1 MTLDRTKIIRCWFG
15 LIVLCSYLL
24 WAFFLVIGNILDTC
38 GIECWPSF
46 TRLVEFPKQCKNCKR
61 RMPLHPFI
69 PLFECWQC
77 MKLFPKSAVIKA
89 QNMKWKSF
97 SIQSALLAICKA
109 NTNQTL
115 YQHRLRAMLCPGISR
130 HAIAQAERD
139 SVWNLSVRLK
149 PTTGVFE
156 FSESFK
162 KIFVIKSWSL
172 WWGAILWPE
181 ECAAPSVRFLPLLQN
196 IHVILVILS
205 HCLKATNFRSSDFT
219 IHLSG
224 GWSYSNKTV
233 CCLPLICCNR
243 DDMRSNYWVYS
254 SF

>member
-1 MTLDRTKIIRCWFG
+1 
-15 LIVLCSYLL
+15 
-24 WAFFLVIGNILDTC
+24 
-38 GIECWPSF
+38 
-46 TRLVEFPKQCKNCKR
+46 
-61 RMPLHPFI
+61 
-69 PLFECWQC
+69 
-77 MKLFPKSAVIKA
+77 
-89 QNMKWKSF
+89 
-97 SIQSALLAICKA
+97 
-109 NTNQTL
+109 
-115 YQHRLRAMLCPGISR
+115 MLCPGISR

-219 IHLSG
+219 IHRSG
-224 GWSYSNKTV
+224 GDDLIVIKQFVAYHWFVATEMICDQITGFILFSSDRSSYSDGGLLYVRATFWDCEHFCQYV
-233 CCLPLICCNR
+233 
-243 DDMRSNYWVYS
+243 
-254 SF
+254 